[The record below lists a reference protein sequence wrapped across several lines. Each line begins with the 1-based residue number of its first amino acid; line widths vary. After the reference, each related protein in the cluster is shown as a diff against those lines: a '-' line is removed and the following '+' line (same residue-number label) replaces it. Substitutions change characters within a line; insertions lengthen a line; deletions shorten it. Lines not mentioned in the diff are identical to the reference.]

1 MKNLL
6 VSSFMLSLATGILL
20 GCKPNSKNFEELK
33 ITAGISDGQTIFCSA
48 IDVTVI
54 KGGTA
59 VEQIPLKEGLVE
71 ISRVNDELLATQFD
85 TKKPREFSN
94 VKHMK
99 TETNGKS
106 FFSQFSK
113 QTDSSKYYV
122 SVLHNLNSKGGGDL
136 LPVVVVQQTVLGLGS
151 EFRYRYS
158 CSFGD

>member
-6 VSSFMLSLATGILL
+6 VSAFILSLATGILL

-85 TKKPREFSN
+85 TKKQR
-94 VKHMK
+94 
-99 TETNGKS
+99 
-106 FFSQFSK
+106 
-113 QTDSSKYYV
+113 
-122 SVLHNLNSKGGGDL
+122 
-136 LPVVVVQQTVLGLGS
+136 
-151 EFRYRYS
+151 RW
-158 CSFGD
+158 